1 MADSVNPGHF
11 TAAALTEYVVENPPA
26 GIVPKIV
33 RDPESVCFGI
43 SGLDSVGSWLSEIR
57 EIQHSEPACGRN
69 LFPDPSG
76 TGDRSGFCVNDT
88 ESSSGPVI
96 SDGCFLSCHT
106 VTGCGIDDL
115 AFHRFPAGDFVG
127 IPDFQERDPVD
138 DKSGGIVLRSDGTAS
153 VCGTEPQS
161 EDLVSLIFINLQK
174 APVPD
179 SGFQIDKVRSG
190 RPVVAEFGRN
200 VPVDESQIH
209 INNAQP
215 LAVRIDPE
223 LDPVVILQI
232 PSPQVVGDLTASV
245 GGIVWISRGAYGAE
259 SRLFPEFH
267 LYRETGKRAGLGD
280 HSLSPAVSLIGVK
293 SVNRQR
299 TVKEAAF
306 NQLIAES
313 LIVAERG
320 LRL

>member
-1 MADSVNPGHF
+1 M
-11 TAAALTEYVVENPPA
+11 
-26 GIVPKIV
+26 
-33 RDPESVCFGI
+33 
-43 SGLDSVGSWLSEIR
+43 
-57 EIQHSEPACGRN
+57 
-69 LFPDPSG
+69 
-76 TGDRSGFCVNDT
+76 
-88 ESSSGPVI
+88 
-96 SDGCFLSCHT
+96 
-106 VTGCGIDDL
+106 
-115 AFHRFPAGDFVG
+115 
-127 IPDFQERDPVD
+127 
-138 DKSGGIVLRSDGTAS
+138 
-153 VCGTEPQS
+153 
-161 EDLVSLIFINLQK
+161 
-174 APVPD
+174 
-179 SGFQIDKVRSG
+179 RSG
-190 RPVVAEFGRN
+190 RPVVAGFGRN